1 MNIITLDFETYFESG
16 KDGYGLDAMTTEAYV
31 RDPRFEAHG
40 CAVKFEPSTP
50 AHWYHHDQLVGQIPQ
65 DRGGLFGAIDWA
77 NTACVVH
84 HAHFDGLIL
93 AHHYGIRP
101 RMWFDTLSM
110 ARLLLGNHLPK
121 SLDSLAKHFGL
132 GAKNIPYHWFEGRH
146 WDEIPTDVQQMVAEG
161 CCNDVELTWSLFC
174 TLAQGFPQ
182 AEFQLIDQTIR
193 MFTEPVLRGDTNLL
207 ATIWQE
213 EAQET
218 AALLAELQVDPK
230 MLTKNEVLADLLRA
244 EGVEPGMKRGKD
256 TPDGQ
261 EKWIY
266 AFAKTDDFMRDL
278 LDDEDERVAL
288 LAQARLNEKSN
299 ITQSRSERLGWMS
312 TRGAM
317 CVYLN
322 YAGTH
327 LAGWSGGDSVNWQ
340 NRKRGG
346 KLEKALCAPPGDLMV
361 IRDAS
366 QFECRLLNMVAGQWD
381 VIERFRNHEDPYIGI
396 ASKFYGFPVTK
407 AHEKER
413 GTGKQLELSCGYGA
427 GGPTI
432 VITAKKGTYGPPVYL
447 TDQQGMDARDLY
459 RDTHPAVTALWRA
472 GGDVLTKMHAGME
485 FDWGP
490 VHIKD
495 KCMYMP
501 DGVRLIYDTIEWHVA
516 EDGDAWWRIR
526 TRRGYS
532 KLYGAKFVENLIQAL
547 RNVHI
552 KRAWLNCAAAGIRI
566 VSMEHDKL
574 IACVSAHEAEAAS
587 EYMRVEMSR
596 PPEWLPG
603 IPLDSDGFISD
614 TFAKP
619 ERA

>member
-40 CAVKFEPSTP
+40 CTVMSQDADWNEGWLPRNQIKPYFD
-50 AHWYHHDQLVGQIPQ
+50 ALVHEVP
-65 DRGGLFGAIDWA
+65 DVAFLA
-77 NTACVVH
+77 H

-93 AHHYGIRP
+93 SHHYDIRP
-101 RMWFDTLSM
+101 RFWFCTLSM
-110 ARLLLGNHLPK
+110 GRLVLGNHLSK
-121 SLDSLAKHFGL
+121 SLANLAQHFGL
-132 GAKNIPYHWFEGRH
+132 GVKNIPYHWFEGRH
-146 WDEIPTDVQQMVAEG
+146 WDEITSDVQQIIMDN
-161 CCNDVELTWSLFC
+161 NDGALTWQLFC
-174 TLAQGFPQ
+174 HLAQGFPQ
-182 AEFQLIDQTIR
+182 EEFMLIDQTIR
-193 MFTEPVLRGDTNLL
+193 MFTEPKLIGNTQLL
-207 ATIWQE
+207 GQIWQE

-218 AALLAELQVDPK
+218 AALLAELQVDAK
-230 MLTKNEVLADLLRA
+230 TLTKNEIFADLLRA

-256 TPDGQ
+256 TPDGA

-312 TRGAM
+312 VRGPM

-322 YAGTH
+322 YCGAHTTR
-327 LAGWSGGDSVNWQ
+327 WSGGDSVNWQ

-346 KLEKALCAPPGDLMV
+346 KLEKALCAPPGDLVV

-366 QFECRLLNMVAGQWD
+366 QIECRILNMVAGQYD
-381 VIERFRNHEDPYIGI
+381 VIERFARREDPYTAI
-396 ASKFYGFPVTK
+396 ASAAYGFPVTK

-413 GTGKQLELSCGYGA
+413 GTGKQLELSCGYGC
-427 GGPTI
+427 GDVTI
-432 VITAKKGTYGPPVYL
+432 QTTAKKGTYGPPVYIDL
-447 TDQQGMDARDLY
+447 EKAKEWKDLY
-459 RDTHPAVTALWRA
+459 RSTHPAVTAYWRQSE
-472 GGDVLTKMHAGME
+472 DILKKMHAGME
-485 FDWGP
+485 LQWGP
-490 VHIKD
+490 LYIKE
-495 KCMYMP
+495 KRIYLP
-501 DGVRLIYDTIEWHVA
+501 NGAPLIYETLEWHTA
-516 EDGDAWWRIR
+516 EDGDQFWRLR
-526 TRRGYS
+526 TRKGWV
-532 KLYGAKFVENLIQAL
+532 KLYGAKLVENVIQAL
-547 RNVHI
+547 ARLHTSQ
-552 KRAWLNCAAAGIRI
+552 AWLRCAQAGIRI

-619 ERA
+619 EKTA